1 MTDEYVEDAGGS
13 EPEGLLAGFDEQV
26 LAALGGDVPHP
37 VDWSALSA
45 TARRAELRRLWL
57 WVVELAAAWP
67 VSSDVVPPCWYRHES
82 LIRILSAARDAYLT
96 AYGSSHPA
104 SAAADWMHVWDATGQ
119 RLLHWV
125 RVTGCNSQRHRTDP
139 IQRWVVDESVSA
151 EARAEFDEFVEAE
164 FERRSTAELRDSVD
178 DGGPRDSMPDR
189 QERRPRLL

>member
-1 MTDEYVEDAGGS
+1 VTDEYVEGAGGS

-37 VDWSALSA
+37 VDWSVLSA
-45 TARRAELRRLWL
+45 TARRDEAQRLWL

-67 VSSDVVPPCWYRHES
+67 ASSDVVPPCWYRHES

-96 AYGSSHPA
+96 AYGSSQPA

-119 RLLHWV
+119 RLRHWV
-125 RVTGCNSQRHRTDP
+125 RVTGCNSQRHRPDP
-139 IQRWVVDESVSA
+139 IQRWVADESVSA

-164 FERRSTAELRDSVD
+164 FERGSAAEFRESA
-178 DGGPRDSMPDR
+178 DGGGTA
-189 QERRPRLL
+189 